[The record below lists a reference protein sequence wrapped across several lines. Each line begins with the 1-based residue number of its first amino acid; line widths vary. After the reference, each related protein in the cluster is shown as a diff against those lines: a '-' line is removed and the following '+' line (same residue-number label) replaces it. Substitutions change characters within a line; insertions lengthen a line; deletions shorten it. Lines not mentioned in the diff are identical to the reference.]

1 MELVLFE
8 LVTVLEELVIV
19 ELVTVLEELVGVVV
33 DAEPD
38 PLHALTRLNT

>member
-1 MELVLFE
+1 MELVLFR

-33 DAEPD
+33 DAD